1 MRKRNHL
8 FRFVS
13 DLSNL
18 HHFRYAVVDHVAR
31 YAVAFLGLLAE
42 EVKEIL
48 LPLVGEVRVPEE
60 GLEAGAGKEKE

>member
-31 YAVAFLGLLAE
+31 YAVALLGLLAKEVE
-42 EVKEIL
+42 ENL
-48 LPLVGEVRVPEE
+48 LPFMSEVCVPEE